1 MNSFPS
7 ESQYLLL
14 MELGFQ
20 DWFNARWISIEDVNE
35 VARRLQV
42 SEIITRCDLQSAVR
56 SIPARPETMRVW
68 ISSLAPG
75 WSHIICLGGLM
86 PSPPEDLTIGGH
98 RLFEINFLGAVGEVD
113 LPYYSEDGEGD
124 AEGLGLE
131 RYRGYWEGLE
141 ILPPSLE
148 EEMEM
153 FLTLLGRIT
162 GRFLDRDWASSQG
175 LLCRVP

>member
-1 MNSFPS
+1 MRLAERREIDTGQAGDNASLDFISCPWLVS
-7 ESQYLLL
+7 YYL
-14 MELGFQ
+14 
-20 DWFNARWISIEDVNE
+20 S
-35 VARRLQV
+35 RRP
-42 SEIITRCDLQSAVR
+42 DAV
-56 SIPARPETMRVW
+56 
-68 ISSLAPG
+68 
-75 WSHIICLGGLM
+75 
-86 PSPPEDLTIGGH
+86 PPEDLTIGGH